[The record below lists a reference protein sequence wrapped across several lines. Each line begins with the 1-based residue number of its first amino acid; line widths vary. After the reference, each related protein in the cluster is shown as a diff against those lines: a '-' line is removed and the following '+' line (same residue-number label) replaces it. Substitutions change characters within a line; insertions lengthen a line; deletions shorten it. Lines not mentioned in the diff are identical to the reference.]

1 MSTDVAEF
9 ISDLDGGAFESA
21 LSGVLS
27 DVAGAV
33 IDQGRAGEVNIKL
46 KFKQIG
52 NSHQVQCEHELKY
65 KQPTKK
71 GNMVEDMTTMTPL
84 YVGTK
89 GKLTFFPENQNQFFG
104 KNGELANPQTQE
116 NES

>member
-1 MSTDVAEF
+1 MSTDVSEF

-33 IDQGRAGEVNIKL
+33 IEQGRAGEVTVKL

-52 NSHQVQCEHELKY
+52 SSHQVQCEHELKY

-89 GKLTFFPENQNQFFG
+89 GKLSFFPENQNQFFG
-104 KNGELANPQTQE
+104 KNGEIQQQK
-116 NES
+116 ESEE